1 MQKHIMMG
9 AAVLV
14 ASLSAGLSVQAADA
28 PAGSPAGVE
37 SPAPG
42 TYEVHDPLESP
53 PVNKRSESDPRFN
66 TKDQHDAE
74 MYAEQYESQQQQK
87 KLQQKQWLDQMD
99 NLGGR
104 ASHGI
109 GTNMIGKPI
118 TGPQ

>member
-1 MQKHIMMG
+1 MKKHILMG
-9 AAVLV
+9 AAVFAACL
-14 ASLSAGLSVQAADA
+14 LTGLPVQAADA
-28 PAGSPAGVE
+28 PASSPAGVE
-37 SPAPG
+37 SPEPG

-74 MYAEQYESQQQQK
+74 MYAEQYENQQQQK
-87 KLQQKQWLDQMD
+87 KFQQKQWLDQMD

-104 ASHGI
+104 ASHGV
-109 GTNMIGKPI
+109 GTNVIGKPI